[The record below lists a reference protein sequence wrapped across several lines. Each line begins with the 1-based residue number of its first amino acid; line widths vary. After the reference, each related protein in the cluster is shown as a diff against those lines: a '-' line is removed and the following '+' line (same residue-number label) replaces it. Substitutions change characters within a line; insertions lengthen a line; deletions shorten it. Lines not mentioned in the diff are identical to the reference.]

1 MALLIRCQ
9 QCKRFFSPDNPKCS
23 GCEKPWDVRGSPK
36 AFYVDFTWL
45 GRRRRIRL
53 KAKNLHYAKVQSAEF
68 RPEKWWEERNQ
79 VKIEEKRIRFR
90 DAVPDYLSWCEH
102 EGGKRGQ
109 NRKATLR
116 SKTTTF
122 ANYLVPFFGPKYIDE
137 IQPEDITR
145 FKIEATEISGPR
157 KIRRTP
163 QSINLDLRYLKSFF
177 NWAFDR
183 GYCQINPVTK
193 VSFLEET
200 ATNGPPPKLTRDE
213 MHRIEKALHDPTFP
227 STVRNLIRAWKGLG
241 LRAWNETAKLRWEWF
256 YEEDGIF
263 IIPPGFSKSKKPLV
277 KVLSDE
283 MWSLFRLLK
292 EQRSDSPWIF
302 ANPKTGKPYCNLR
315 GSLRRLRK
323 IAGIERHI
331 SPKVFRHNFLSQGA
345 SDGIPEG
352 QLAGTVGH
360 SNITTTERYIH
371 WFTQERRSIENR
383 IARRLSPAD
392 VEQNVEHGF
401 PTAKKAALKKRLSP

>member
-9 QCKRFFSPDNPKCS
+9 QCKRFFSPENVECP
-23 GCEKPWDVRGSPK
+23 GCEELWDVRGK
-36 AFYVDFTWL
+36 RKTFYADFFWK
-45 GRRRRIRL
+45 GKRRRAKL
-53 KAKNLHYAKVQSAEF
+53 KARNYHFARVEEETFDPTK
-68 RPEKWWEERNQ
+68 WEEERKRAQ
-79 VKIEEKRIRFR
+79 TEEKRLRFK
-90 DAVPDYLSWCEH
+90 DAVSNYLFWCEH

-109 NRKATLR
+109 NRKSTLE
-116 SKTTTF
+116 SKSTTF
-122 ANYLVPFFGPKYIDE
+122 TQYLIPFFGSNYIDE
-137 IQPEDITR
+137 IRSEDITR
-145 FKIEATEISGPR
+145 FKIQALNMPGLR
-157 KIRRTP
+157 KAKRTP
-163 QSINLDLRYLKSFF
+163 QSINLDLRYLKSLFA
-177 NWAFDR
+177 WVVDR
-183 GYCQINPVTK
+183 GYCQTNPVSK
-193 VSFLEET
+193 VSFLEELG
-200 ATNGPPPKLTRDE
+200 NDSPPPKLTQDE
-213 MHRIEKALHDPTFP
+213 IRQIEKALHDPTFP
-227 STVRNLIRAWKGLG
+227 PTIRNLIRAWKGLG

-256 YEEDGIF
+256 YEEDGIL

-283 MWSLFRLLK
+283 MWSLFKLLK

-302 ANPKTGKPYCNLR
+302 ANLKTGKPYCNLR

-323 IAGIERHI
+323 MAGIQRHI

-360 SNITTTERYIH
+360 SNIATTERYIH

-392 VEQNVEHGF
+392 VEQNVEQGF
-401 PTAKKAALKKRLSP
+401 PTAKKAALRKRLTP